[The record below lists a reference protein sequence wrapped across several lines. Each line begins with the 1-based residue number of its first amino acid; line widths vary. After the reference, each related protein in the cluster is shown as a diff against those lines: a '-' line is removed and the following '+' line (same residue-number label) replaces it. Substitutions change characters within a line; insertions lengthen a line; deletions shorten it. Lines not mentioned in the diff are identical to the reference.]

1 MAMTDTEL
9 AAITSARNSGVT
21 TVSYAG
27 RTVTYRS
34 LAELDKIIADE
45 NALRS
50 CGRVSFVRMKT
61 RRDTG

>member
-1 MAMTDTEL
+1 MAMTDAEL
-9 AAITSARNSGVT
+9 AAITAARNSGVT

-45 NALRS
+45 NARRS
-50 CGRVSFVRMKT
+50 GGRVTFVRMKT